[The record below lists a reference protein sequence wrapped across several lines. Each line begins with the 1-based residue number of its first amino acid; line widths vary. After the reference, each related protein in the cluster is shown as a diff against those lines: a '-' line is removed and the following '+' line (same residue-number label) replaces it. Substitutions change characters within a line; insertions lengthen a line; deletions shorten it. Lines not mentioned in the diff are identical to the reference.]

1 MKCPDCQGK
10 NISSITDNTGIC
22 LNVYCNTYLFT
33 VKSEKEDPVSKS
45 GNLPKTKTQEVTTN
59 DTENTETEI
68 HTPTR

>member
-1 MKCPDCQGK
+1 MKCPDCHGE

-33 VKSEKEDPVSKS
+33 AKPEEEDPTSKS
-45 GNLPKTKTQEVTTN
+45 GNLPKSNTGGTKY
-59 DTENTETEI
+59 DAENTETEV